1 MTDSL
6 PENLFNS
13 LVTNNIET
21 LEKLS
26 EQIGKLDKLAEKL
39 NVSSAPDGDWQKRM
53 GKLETHLTNQLAI
66 EFSQLSLQLQKIG
79 EVQPQKTSPTRSF
92 PLYWGIA
99 LLAVLFI
106 SVGSLYYLSSKQF
119 VSEEFLRTYTFGQQM
134 KTVWAKLSKQE
145 KQKLAKMIE

>member
-6 PENLFNS
+6 PENIFNS

-39 NVSSAPDGDWQKRM
+39 NISSAPDADWQKKM
-53 GKLETHLTNQLAI
+53 GELETHLSNQLTI

-79 EVQPQKTSPTRSF
+79 EAQPKNTIPTRSL
-92 PLYWGIA
+92 PLYCGIA
-99 LLAVLFI
+99 LLAIIFLNI
-106 SVGSLYYLSSKQF
+106 GSIFYMSSKQS
-119 VSEEFLRTYTFGQQM
+119 VSEEFLRTYTFGHQM
-134 KTVWAKLSKQE
+134 KNVWAKLNNQE
-145 KQKLAKMIE
+145 KQRLVKMME